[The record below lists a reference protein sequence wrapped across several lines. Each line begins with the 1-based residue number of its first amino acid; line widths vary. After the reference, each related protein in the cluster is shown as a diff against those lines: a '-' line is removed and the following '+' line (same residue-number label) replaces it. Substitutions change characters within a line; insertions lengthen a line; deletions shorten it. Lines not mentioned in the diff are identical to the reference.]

1 MLEDGRSGRKQRKS
15 LAVCE
20 AIEDENVVNR
30 ASQLVF
36 LVHENRVFK
45 AHLLGTSE
53 LHEMDW
59 NCGTMLAMARWFTAS
74 FPAQELVEKNKKRGT
89 SGGGAREERG

>member
-1 MLEDGRSGRKQRKS
+1 MLEDGRSGRKQRES
-15 LAVCE
+15 SAVCE
-20 AIEDENVVNR
+20 AIEDENVVNG

-59 NCGTMLAMARWFTAS
+59 NGGTTLAMARWFLAS
-74 FPAQELVEKNKKRGT
+74 FPAQELAEKNENRG
-89 SGGGAREERG
+89 GVVAAQREDG